1 MQRFY
6 KTVFLKALMDG
17 HHFLADT
24 LVDVNRVGEEEGTTV
39 DVNSGG
45 RGEGT
50 GLPPKRET
58 AQQRKQ
64 LFNDFMSKIVDPGI
78 RILNK
83 WMKGGGKGGGGN
95 LFKTIHYF
103 LQ

>member
-1 MQRFY
+1 MQRLY

-78 RILNK
+78 RI
-83 WMKGGGKGGGGN
+83 
-95 LFKTIHYF
+95 
-103 LQ
+103 